1 MYIYIYVRSILC
13 TYTHSCACIDSSIY
27 IQSAL
32 LDDKKN
38 AHLLAQKNCNEPSCH
53 VQILRT
59 TPPTRRT
66 SRSGRP
72 TYLMSS
78 RNLEICGG
86 ETRLSVVTSCL
97 WVSWHYQGLAKQFIN
112 LPFGGTLNTNLWWFS
127 GWLILGFKPHDL
139 LLVSWTM
146 RQVLFEFSPESW
158 DLNSAGRVWTTQL
171 RHVDS
176 PGPALSVKIHHPN
189 LVWIYCTQLLRSIT
203 TEVKKTVGDI

>member
-1 MYIYIYVRSILC
+1 MYVYIYIYVRSCLC
-13 TYTHSCACIDSSIY
+13 TYTHSCMCIDSSIY

-78 RNLEICGG
+78 RNLEICGC
-86 ETRLSVVTSCL
+86 ETRLSSHKL
-97 WVSWHYQGLAKQFIN
+97 WVSWPYQGLAKQFIN
-112 LPFGGTLNTNLWWFS
+112 LPFGGTLNTHLWWFS
-127 GWLILGFKPHDL
+127 GWLILGVKPHDF
-139 LLVSWTM
+139 LLVSSTM
-146 RQVLFEFSPESW
+146 RQVLFEFAPKLRFELSW
-158 DLNSAGRVWTTQL
+158 TSLDHSASARWFSGPSF
-171 RHVDS
+171 VDEDS
-176 PGPALSVKIHHPN
+176 SSKFSLDILYSVAP
-189 LVWIYCTQLLRSIT
+189 
-203 TEVKKTVGDI
+203 